1 MAKKVKYAA
10 IDPAGTPGD
19 GGPSAELLRAIQEAV
34 QSAVKAEV
42 AKALPKSPAPLVV
55 PASRSGTCGAVFTH
69 THPSLECLSGSITV
83 RYTWGARSAPARSAS
98 TL

>member
-1 MAKKVKYAA
+1 MAKEEKDVA

-19 GGPSAELLRAIQEAV
+19 GGPSAELLRKIQEAV

-55 PASRSGTCGAVFTH
+55 PASRSGTCGAVFTY
-69 THPSLECLSGSITV
+69 TH
-83 RYTWGARSAPARSAS
+83 AS
-98 TL
+98 